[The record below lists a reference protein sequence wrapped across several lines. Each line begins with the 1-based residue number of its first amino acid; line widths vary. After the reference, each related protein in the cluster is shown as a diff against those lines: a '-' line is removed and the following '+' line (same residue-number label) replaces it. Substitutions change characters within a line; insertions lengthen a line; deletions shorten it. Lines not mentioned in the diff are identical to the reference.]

1 MRIALIDD
9 GGVDGLADALRA
21 AGRDVT
27 VVRAAPVAAVD
38 ALLSRRGFTGPL
50 SHAPALVAHLRAG
63 GFDVAHAFTAVD
75 AAAAQAWRRLGGG
88 RVVFTCRETL
98 GRESV
103 ADRRLRLAALSR
115 AVERSDAV
123 AAASEPVRASLSRW
137 LAVDA
142 PVVDPGD
149 AAAQL
154 RLYDAAG

>member
-1 MRIALIDD
+1 MRIALLDD
-9 GGVDGLADALRA
+9 GGVAGLADALRA
-21 AGRDVT
+21 AGGDVT
-27 VVRAAPVAAVD
+27 VVRAPTVAAAE

-50 SHAPALVAHLRAG
+50 SHVPVLVARLRAG
-63 GFDVAHAFTAVD
+63 GFDVAHAFTPVD

-88 RVVFTCRETL
+88 RVAFTCRETL
-98 GRESV
+98 DRSAV

-115 AVERSDAV
+115 AAERSDAV
-123 AAASEPVRASLSRW
+123 AAASEPVRESLLRW

-154 RLYDAAG
+154 RLYGVAG

>member
-1 MRIALIDD
+1 MRIALLDD
-9 GGVDGLADALRA
+9 GGVDALADALRA
-21 AGRDVT
+21 AGCDVA
-27 VVRAAPVAAVD
+27 VVRAPPVAAAE

-50 SHAPALVAHLRAG
+50 SHVPVLVARLRA

-98 GRESV
+98 DRSGV
-103 ADRRLRLAALSR
+103 ADRRLRLATLSR

-123 AAASEPVRASLSRW
+123 AAASEPVRASLLRW

-154 RLYDAAG
+154 RLYAAAG